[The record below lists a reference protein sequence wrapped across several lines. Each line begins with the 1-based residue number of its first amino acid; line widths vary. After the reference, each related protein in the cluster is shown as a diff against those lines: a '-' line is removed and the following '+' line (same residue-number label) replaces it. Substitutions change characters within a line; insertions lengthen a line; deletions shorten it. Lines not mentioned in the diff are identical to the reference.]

1 MQTSFPAIM
10 RMIIPEF
17 GNPNFNDYFEKETAK
32 CGIPNNLVCIGNIII
47 KVGGP
52 GMNDAIIDCKV

>member
-1 MQTSFPAIM
+1 
-10 RMIIPEF
+10 MIIPEF